1 MCSGICGIRSEKG
14 NRIQERENGKVPG
27 SLGLFLLR
35 KLNDIITKNH

>member
-1 MCSGICGIRSEKG
+1 MRSGIE
-14 NRIQERENGKVPG
+14 ERENGKVPG